1 MTSLAVAATQTAG
14 REEARAPRPVA
25 KMAAKLAKWAAL
37 PTAVT
42 CASINVYAA
51 TDEKPKSHRLKAHQ
65 LPIYDAPPLDSRYID
80 EKPGR
85 LQTGISSVRKTTG
98 YYVSGC
104 KDAYLSVKSGVGSS
118 IQFGKDAY
126 VYLKNPPPEFL
137 PKVGVITISGLT
149 GLVLARKG
157 SRFKKIVY
165 PLGLGTLGISLCYP
179 AQSVIITKV
188 TGGKI
193 YAVSHKIYEA
203 IGSLWSKKS
212 TAEVLPAQTK
222 AAQRRARRK
231 QDGEGKQRR
240 SWKNASNKE
249 VVVQASETRHSLSEV
264 HKAALVS
271 EEKTKV
277 PEKQFHAEKAT
288 LDQTDS
294 VPSVRSDLLKTP
306 KFKPDPSLMDHG
318 QSNPEDADMYSSRS

>member
-222 AAQRRARRK
+222 AAQ
-231 QDGEGKQRR
+231 
-240 SWKNASNKE
+240 E